1 MNESLRDRVVLL
13 LTNGMTVEAAEG
25 YCTRQGSWT

>member
-13 LTNGMTVEAAEG
+13 LTNGMSER
-25 YCTRQGSWT
+25 RQESTSVIT